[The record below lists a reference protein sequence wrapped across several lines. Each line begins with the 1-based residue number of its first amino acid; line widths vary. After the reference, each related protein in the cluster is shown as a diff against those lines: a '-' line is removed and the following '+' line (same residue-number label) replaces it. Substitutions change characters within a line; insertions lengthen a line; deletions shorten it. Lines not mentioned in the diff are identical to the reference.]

1 MNEYFEMILTL
12 LAVVTTVVVIFLIP
26 YYKSRTTKEQRQAH
40 REQVETYAKNL
51 EIFLVQIDNLV
62 RALEQ
67 QIKSTKAGSIKFEEV
82 RARLAKRY
90 VDLIDELG
98 LTQTEI
104 DDFIEAAVF
113 DMNQHKNDIEK
124 ALEE

>member
-1 MNEYFEMILTL
+1 MNEYFEMILML
-12 LAVVTTVVVIFLIP
+12 LAVVATVVVIFLIP

-51 EIFLVQIDNLV
+51 EIFLVQVDNLV

-82 RARLAKRY
+82 RVRLTKRY
-90 VDLIDELG
+90 EDLIDELG

>member
-1 MNEYFEMILTL
+1 MNEYFEMILML

-51 EIFLVQIDNLV
+51 EIFLVQVDNLV

-82 RARLAKRY
+82 RTRLTKRY
-90 VDLIDELG
+90 EDLIAELG

-104 DDFIEAAVF
+104 DDFIEAVVF

>member
-1 MNEYFEMILTL
+1 MNEYFEMVLML

-51 EIFLVQIDNLV
+51 EIFLVQVDNLV

-67 QIKSTKAGSIKFEEV
+67 QIKGTKAGSRKFEEV
-82 RARLAKRY
+82 RARLTKRY
-90 VDLIDELG
+90 EDLISELG